1 GMDYLSRMGHVHRDL
16 ATRNCLV
23 GDQQIVKI
31 ADFASLQRQYD
42 RDYYHIASRSRVPL
56 RWLSKE
62 ALHESRYSSASDVYA
77 FGVTLWEIYT
87 YGRQPYSEFSNQE
100 VIKMIGMHDLLPSP
114 PNCPSNIYSVMI
126 ECWNETSERR
136 PTFGELHTKFQKW
149 CLAGPSQFFITT
161 NRANS
166 SHSGGSNGRRQGSS
180 NPSLTRNFINDPY
193 SVPPPAPVH
202 STPIGQSYLAPTNNS
217 RSPKGKRELNGDSTP
232 LMKHGQRGNYVYS
245 EESSED
251 D

>member
-166 SHSGGSNGRRQGSS
+166 SHSG
-180 NPSLTRNFINDPY
+180 
-193 SVPPPAPVH
+193 
-202 STPIGQSYLAPTNNS
+202 QSYLAPTNNS